1 MTDVNSLSKETPN
14 AYASQVA
21 MSAVESIEFQP
32 TSLIEYRSSGRV
44 AVIGSIEA
52 QEFASRLSGN
62 LHAQVILTD
71 GAVEPGAPTVP
82 VGNRRLQI
90 EGYLGNF
97 NIYLGEEG
105 SANFEKVCVDLIV
118 DLCAQPL
125 LNMPLKPPGYLIS
138 QLEEPYLTQLEDEL
152 KGLTGTFE
160 KPKYFD
166 YDASICA
173 HGRSGIAGCTK
184 CIDACPAQAIT
195 TLINSIEVNPNL
207 CQGGGVCTSV
217 CPTGAIRYVYP
228 NVTDTLRIVSTLLS
242 HYCDAGGDNP
252 VIAFVAEAETAL
264 LETKPDNLLVVVVEE
279 LASVGMEVWLN
290 ALASGAKSVLLIDAG
305 SMPESV
311 GGFLQSQIST
321 ANAILSGLAYK
332 ENLIRIVDPQSL
344 LQHCEVGESIHLID
358 ETFAAGSFSALLEK
372 RLFENRMD
380 NRLQKN
386 NEKRR
391 TTLLATD
398 FLYQHSSTPQQIIA
412 LPEQSPFGR
421 IMVDANT
428 CTLCMSCTSVCPT
441 QAISAGDD
449 VPKLDFREIKCVQCG
464 ICESACPERAISLE
478 PRFIA
483 DAKQRRGS
491 VTLHEEQP
499 FCCITC
505 GKAFATQTMID
516 NMTQKLAGHYMF
528 KSERAKLRLMM
539 CEQCRV
545 IDVVQDNQAMDS
557 V

>member
-1 MTDVNSLSKETPN
+1 MTELNSLSEETPN
-14 AYASQVA
+14 AYANKVA
-21 MSAVESIEFQP
+21 MSAVESLDFQA
-32 TSLIEYRSSGRV
+32 TSLIQYSSSGRV

-52 QEFASRLSGN
+52 QEFASRLGGN
-62 LHAQVILTD
+62 LRAQVILTD
-71 GAVEPGAPTVP
+71 GAEEPGVATIP
-82 VGNRRLQI
+82 VGNRHLKI

-97 NIYLGEEG
+97 NIFLGEEG
-105 SANFEKVCVDLIV
+105 KANFEIVSVDLIV
-118 DLCAQPL
+118 DLSAEPL
-125 LNMPLKPPGYLIS
+125 LSMPLKPPGYLIS
-138 QLEEPYLTQLEDEL
+138 KLEEPYLTFVEEEL

-173 HGRSGIAGCTK
+173 HGRSGVAGCTN
-184 CIDACPAQAIT
+184 CIDACPAEAIT
-195 TLINSIEVNPNL
+195 SLINSIEVNPNL

-228 NVTDTLRIVSTLLS
+228 NAADTLHIVSTLLTRYS
-242 HYCDAGGDNP
+242 EAGGRDP
-252 VIAFVAEAETAL
+252 VIAFVAEAEMEL
-264 LETKPDNLLVVVVEE
+264 LENKPDNDKADNLLVVVLEE

-321 ANAILSGLAYK
+321 ANTILSGLGYK
-332 ENLIRIVDPQSL
+332 ENLIRIVSPLSLPQHGEIS
-344 LQHCEVGESIHLID
+344 ESIHLID
-358 ETFAAGSFSALLEK
+358 ETFEAASFVALLDNHLK
-372 RLFENRMD
+372 NRFD
-380 NRLQKN
+380 KNRD
-386 NEKRR
+386 KRR

-398 FLYQHSSTPQQIIA
+398 FLYQQSSSPEPIIA
-412 LPEQSPFGR
+412 LPEQSPFGQ
-421 IMVDANT
+421 IMVDADA
-428 CTLCMSCTSVCPT
+428 CTLCMGCTSVCPT
-441 QAISAGDD
+441 NAISAGDD
-449 VPKLDFREIKCVQCG
+449 VPKLEFREIKCVQCG
-464 ICESACPERAISLE
+464 ICESACPERAISLK
-478 PRFIA
+478 PRLIT

-491 VTLHEEQP
+491 VTLHEELP

-505 GKAFATQTMID
+505 GKAFATKSMID
-516 NMTQKLAGHYMF
+516 NMTQKLTGHYMF

-545 IDVVQDNQAMDS
+545 VDVVQDNEAMNS